1 MTNEKHQV
9 VIETQVEELEA
20 LQAPTI
26 LWGT

>member
-1 MTNEKHQV
+1 MMSKNQE
-9 VIETQVEELEA
+9 VIIEAQVEELEA